1 MIVSP
6 LRVIESA
13 NQADDV
19 QHIGYQSWTPDNL
32 CILSEHNDIT
42 YYTSRWDALCPYIDV
57 TEEML
62 ANAPKPFIAVS
73 YTHLTLPTTPY
84 V

>member
-13 NQADDV
+13 NQAHEV
-19 QHIGYQSWTPDNL
+19 QQVGYQSWTPDNL

-42 YYTSRWDALCPYIDV
+42 YYTSRWDALCPYIDI
-57 TEEML
+57 TEEM
-62 ANAPKPFIAVS
+62 AVFERERGDD
-73 YTHLTLPTTPY
+73 
-84 V
+84 

>member
-6 LRVIESA
+6 LRVMASA
-13 NQADDV
+13 NQANDV
-19 QHIGYQSWTPDNL
+19 QHVGYQSWTPDNL

-62 ANAPKPFIAVS
+62 ANAPKPFIVYA
-73 YTHLTLPTTPY
+73 
-84 V
+84 